1 MAVEPLR
8 ETITA
13 LVSGEG
19 SVCGDE
25 ETGAPEIDDLQKV
38 VNCWLLD
45 FNYYVALKAFRAG
58 NYQAFNGLRD
68 FTQALLAQPLRKSKM
83 NIKHIRVMQFLSRIN
98 EGQNLDCCFDVEDGL
113 TPLESALDVFDEMQD
128 VFWSEEVAETLRI
141 AITEAAVIVCIKAK
155 NYDRASKILKT
166 FGNKDPKIQK
176 LKSIL
181 KVIEDHQDH
190 SHPVLKCFSYENFR
204 RMMLQALESQ
214 TEMSEPF
221 LLKEAKNAFK
231 YLDAEDTDSEQSEPG
246 YEQIPAVA
254 SVVEPNDQNEIITN
268 GQSPRNKRRKDD
280 GKIPLQDSEDHEL
293 AHKSKKQALTV
304 SRLVLEEDSTC
315 EEASEVP
322 ESFQKPSDDPVPKA
336 LRVSLHNHHAVPEKH
351 RPGFRNSDTIEEKE
365 TWSEEDFLFSNR
377 KSGRTSPTGSI
388 SVCNGK
394 KQKWTV
400 EESDWVK
407 KGVEKY
413 GEGSWTLILKSYPFI
428 GRTSVMIKDRYRTMK
443 KLSLI

>member
-166 FGNKDPKIQK
+166 FGNKDPKIQIVIRQTFA
-176 LKSIL
+176 LPAASWDTTALRIL
-181 KVIEDHQDH
+181 KWA
-190 SHPVLKCFSYENFR
+190 PW
-204 RMMLQALESQ
+204 AL
-214 TEMSEPF
+214 
-221 LLKEAKNAFK
+221 
-231 YLDAEDTDSEQSEPG
+231 
-246 YEQIPAVA
+246 
-254 SVVEPNDQNEIITN
+254 
-268 GQSPRNKRRKDD
+268 
-280 GKIPLQDSEDHEL
+280 
-293 AHKSKKQALTV
+293 
-304 SRLVLEEDSTC
+304 
-315 EEASEVP
+315 
-322 ESFQKPSDDPVPKA
+322 
-336 LRVSLHNHHAVPEKH
+336 
-351 RPGFRNSDTIEEKE
+351 
-365 TWSEEDFLFSNR
+365 
-377 KSGRTSPTGSI
+377 
-388 SVCNGK
+388 
-394 KQKWTV
+394 
-400 EESDWVK
+400 
-407 KGVEKY
+407 
-413 GEGSWTLILKSYPFI
+413 
-428 GRTSVMIKDRYRTMK
+428 
-443 KLSLI
+443 